1 MDIPFTTTK
10 EGGIITASN
19 NMNSKINKRF
29 AQLPENL
36 RLNGVTPSG
45 KPRLFVCHTCTRAFA
60 RQEHLIRHK
69 RSHTNE
75 KPYICGICDRRFS
88 RRDLLLRHAHKLH
101 GGSCGDALL
110 KKGSPPRQRLSRA
123 VRRRKSAEGLRA
135 AGKPRRRLSFSA
147 QSGESYASVR
157 PRSAGG
163 GEKVQFSTPQ
173 LLPVDLTQEPSTF
186 TALEANGWVQ
196 DVNSLSALDGTP
208 EEGSCSPR
216 SALSWQATHTR
227 SLFAQP
233 FPVGGAYGELA
244 GGFAPE
250 WQGSEGASPAAGR
263 AGARQS
269 PPRSREM
276 SEVSATNEFRF
287 LPLARG
293 EGALSPA
300 APQMSADEMVTTFD
314 FLQSGYSFYGMEN
327 PDAASVIRCSQQSA
341 GATTKADAGAVHCSF
356 FTEEMRSMCLSALDY
371 YALYCVRK
379 GSGRASTVEL
389 PSCAELNMYLSLFME
404 HFAAHYPFIHP
415 QLWRADVATFRG
427 YVYGGMEYAAVA
439 DDSHV
444 QCSNIVCLPMLAATT
459 GSMYLRS
466 RRDES
471 HDAPAA
477 TSEQMYEISRRI
489 LHVYLETRN
498 AAKLPTC
505 NLWLTQSL
513 TLSIMYSIFLEPWD
527 KASEVQTNTL
537 LKQVN
542 AVCTM
547 VRKDLLPIVGSL
559 AHHSSFGC
567 PANYIIM
574 ESTIR
579 TVVFCYNFCQML
591 RCFHNIKSP
600 AFLMESDLDLV
611 LIPDDEHTWNS
622 AMLDFSTSHS
632 TLASTQRPVMQKKNT
647 LPFCKF
653 YQTFTFSTSG
663 AHSIPEYLARTMLY
677 YEFNSSQS
685 GFHIFLT
692 KIDTKKLELNLQYF
706 GSKASD
712 SLNATPSLPGENSSV
727 TPPLFNFDPVKP
739 LSQDSIILKNGLM
752 CMVFFNS
759 IDPNFAWHI
768 GGHSL
773 EMMFETYLD
782 SAKFN
787 ILSNGSYKLI
797 TDFLVALNF
806 SIQNIAFIVDVNDN
820 SMFDTS
826 RVSVLAM
833 HCYYVNFLVIVK
845 FIMDFERTPN
855 FKLLCIYTE
864 LKKLANGIFIPV
876 LSALFPLEFAKFL
889 GPDLDVPSLWKNPSF
904 TSLNRDMTGYSS
916 NMSTNVLMAGG
927 HENNTPISHDHYTKG
942 NTANINVVQ
951 LEKLIN
957 NVLVYSFNDSN
968 FLSMTENAPNEFVF
982 TNPNTTQQLPDSAP
996 MNSPKP
1002 TLSSLNLLKY
1012 HQEKSASGKQSTKQS
1027 FTDRYHLAEKYILI
1041 AKCLF
1046 LHVNE
1051 AHIRSSF
1058 IKSLATNY
1066 QILERC
1072 LLKHGYSTEKQHEES
1087 TSMLQNTLNVNP
1099 VSLFRNHAQY

>member
-101 GGSCGDALL
+101 GGNCGDALL

-123 VRRRKSAEGLRA
+123 VRRRKSVEGLRA
-135 AGKPRRRLSFSA
+135 AGKPRRLSFSA

-173 LLPVDLTQEPSTF
+173 LLPVDLTQEPSSF

-196 DVNSLSALDGTP
+196 EVNNLPALDGTP

-233 FPVGGAYGELA
+233 FPVGGAYGGLA
-244 GGFAPE
+244 GGFAAE
-250 WQGSEGASPAAGR
+250 WQAEGQSPAGGR

-287 LPLARG
+287 LPLAR
-293 EGALSPA
+293 EGPLSPA
-300 APQMSADEMVTTFD
+300 APQMSADDMVSTFD

-327 PDAASVIRCSQQSA
+327 PDAASVIRCSQQTGCPA
-341 GATTKADAGAVHCSF
+341 AEKTGGPVHCNF
-356 FTEEMRSMCLSALDY
+356 FTEEMRTMCLSALDY

-379 GSGRASTVEL
+379 GSGGAGAVEL

-415 QLWRADVATFRG
+415 QLWRSDVATFRG
-427 YVYGGMEYAAVA
+427 YVYGGVEYAAVA
-439 DDSHV
+439 DDSLV

-459 GSMYLRS
+459 GSMYARS

-471 HDAPAA
+471 QVSLAA

-498 AAKLPTC
+498 IAKLPTC

-527 KASEVQTNTL
+527 KASDAQTSTL

-547 VRKDLLPIVGSL
+547 VRKDLLPTVGSL
-559 AHHSSFGC
+559 AHRSSFGC

-600 AFLMESDLDLV
+600 AFLMESDLDPV

-622 AMLDFSTSHS
+622 ATLDFSTSHS
-632 TLASTQRPVMQKKNT
+632 ALASAQQPVMEKKNT
-647 LPFCKF
+647 LPFGKF
-653 YQTFTFSTSG
+653 YQTFTFSTLG

-677 YEFNSSQS
+677 YEFNSAQS

-692 KIDTKKLELNLQYF
+692 KIDTKKLELNLRYF
-706 GSKASD
+706 GSKSSS
-712 SLNATPSLPGENSSV
+712 SLSNTPSMSSENPSGVS
-727 TPPLFNFDPVKP
+727 PLFNFDPVKP
-739 LSQDSIILKNGLM
+739 LSQDSITLKNGLM

-782 SAKFN
+782 SSKFN

-806 SIQNIAFIVDVNDN
+806 SIQNIASIIDVHDN
-820 SMFDTS
+820 TMFDTS

-864 LKKLANGIFIPV
+864 LKKLANGVFIPV
-876 LSALFPLEFAKFL
+876 LSSLFPLEFAKFL
-889 GPDLDVPSLWKNPSF
+889 GSDLDVPSLWKNPSF
-904 TSLNRDMTGYSS
+904 TSLNRDMAGYSS
-916 NMSTNVLMAGG
+916 GMSTNMLMAGG
-927 HENNTPISHDHYTKG
+927 HENNNPISNDHYMKG
-942 NTANINVVQ
+942 NASNINVGQ

-968 FLSMTENAPNEFVF
+968 FLSMPENASNEFVF
-982 TNPNTTQQLPDSAP
+982 TNPNTSQALPDSAP

-1012 HQEKSASGKQSTKQS
+1012 HQESSAAGKQTTKQS
-1027 FTDRYHLAEKYILI
+1027 FMDRYHLAEKYILI

-1051 AHIRSSF
+1051 AYIRSSF
-1058 IKSLATNY
+1058 LKSLAANY

-1072 LLKHGYSTEKQHEES
+1072 LLKHGYTTEKVHEENNA
-1087 TSMLQNTLNVNP
+1087 SMLQNTVNVNP